1 MLDLTDKFTIET
13 AAMAFAAKL
22 QGQPEAV
29 AYLAGSL
36 ALFLTPALR
45 GALIEFVADL
55 DGILSTRRL
64 H

>member
-1 MLDLTDKFTIET
+1 VLGVPEKTIIEE

-22 QGQPEAV
+22 QAPEAV